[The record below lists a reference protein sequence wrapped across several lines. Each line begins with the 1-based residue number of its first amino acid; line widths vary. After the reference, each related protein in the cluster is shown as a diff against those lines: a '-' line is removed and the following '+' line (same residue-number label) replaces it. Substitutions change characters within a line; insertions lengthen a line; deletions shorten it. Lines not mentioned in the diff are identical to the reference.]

1 MSDQQNRLINRPP
14 RIQPDLP
21 QEEVEIPPPPVEDK
35 QGQPLIQT
43 FLPLVTI
50 IGYVI
55 VSSTGQRSNLLMVLP
70 MALSVIASS
79 GLAVWMYF
87 RDARIMKEKR
97 ESYKQRLTQL
107 RKDMEAS
114 HDMQRNFYLYNY
126 PNIETVLQIAQNTEK
141 MPDAKDNRSGTRL
154 WERRTS
160 DRDFGV
166 VRLGLGVLPS
176 TVVYTVQMAENH
188 EDPLMD
194 EAKKLAEDS
203 LFVQDVPITIPLRPQ
218 HLGGDQVLPA
228 RHSIG
233 ICGSMGATDKTKAEK
248 QIYEFVR
255 GMLTHFT
262 AFHAPTDTR
271 VYIYAPPKAATQWQW
286 ARWLPHCTS
295 GKRDEQDQIIRGDQL
310 YFDPKNPAPF
320 WEMIKADL
328 DRRLVRMADKDSG
341 DVTLPFLLVVVD
353 ELSLDDPNSPMKD
366 VQSEEAVSLILRRGT
381 ELGVS
386 ILFLTP
392 NASYIPSQAETVI
405 EVDTLVEVDG
415 NRVTETGVL
424 FRYAEV
430 GLNST
435 RFIGKADTIDET
447 TAQHGFARKLESLS
461 VRSTF
466 GTAGLASSIL
476 LMDLHKNLGSV
487 DEMAKPL
494 LDRWEWSRHKDN
506 SEWMRAPIGLM
517 PGNKIRE
524 ITFSAAGDGVH
535 GMIAGTTGSGK
546 SELLITL
553 ILGLAMRYDPSA
565 VNFVLVDFKGGTA
578 FKMFEKLPH
587 VVNIVTNLSGT
598 AGARTFIAMKSEMN
612 RRSALL
618 ASKKVSHIVD
628 YRAKGYHIGYE
639 NGNQPFPFLF
649 VIIDEFAEMV
659 KEMPE
664 FKGELDSITRLGR
677 ALGVHLILA
686 TQRPTGAVTD
696 QMRAN
701 IKFKLCLRVET
712 PEDSRELLRASDAA
726 FLPTDVPG
734 RAYLQIGNDNAQLM
748 QVAYA
753 SSPYNVHAQVT
764 ERTKVIWRDR
774 RREKRKKVKS
784 ADEKNIADMVVEVC
798 HRVAQENPDV
808 IKKQD
813 KPWPDPLPVWLPL
826 NATRIT
832 PAMMIR
838 QVDTDDMMAKLEAE
852 EEGKEEGPML
862 IQAENIHLPLNPTL
876 IEWINER
883 NYWSSVDW
891 DNPKTLRAKIGLIDN
906 PYEAR
911 QMPLFV
917 DLKKGNTLLFGASG
931 KGKSTFLRT
940 LVTALV
946 VDHSPDELQIYA
958 LDFGGRGLELLK
970 GLPHV
975 GAVIT
980 PSEAERVERL
990 LRKLRYWAN
999 NRAQLFAEAGG
1010 FIEYNAT
1017 KPDTY
1022 PAILVIID
1030 SFAEFRE
1037 NYEDLF
1043 PDLLSLMRDGRNSG
1057 IYFVITAEQ
1066 VNAIPGKLFS
1076 LFNER
1081 MTLKLAEFG
1090 DYSSVVGRVAV
1101 DLDDVPG
1108 RGYAIVE
1115 RRVLE
1120 FQVADPIDFTP
1131 PLEEGAEADTNAGII
1146 WLYDKMQTAWGEGR
1160 RPEPIQVLQDLLPL
1174 EDVINTYQKG
1184 RRIETLLGIEMAELQ
1199 HVVVDLQKQ
1208 GPHFMIVGQPFSGKT
1223 TTLRSWVIS
1232 MSMMYS
1238 PSDVRIIVIDASKR
1252 LFDYGGKHTLADLPH
1267 VAYAISEQNKDEMP
1281 TLIAHLQK
1289 IYAQPG
1295 KKPDIYVMIDNYD
1308 DFKDLA
1314 NNQQQSDMA
1323 DLSRKFGADGLHFI
1337 VAWSAGGSSATD
1349 DLRKNIAKSRYGLS
1363 LDANT
1368 ATNSPFNARV
1378 PRKLQEAEL
1387 PVGRAFLIL
1396 SGRVSV
1402 LQVATPYP
1410 VVEVG
1415 AMGEPLDVEEQI
1427 IKMMDEWVSEIRTIW
1442 ADTPAWEFPPLSE
1455 EDIQASANGSSN
1467 GYNMGMTAT
1476 PSTSKPAPA
1485 PVVVV
1490 PPPVEL
1496 VFGEALHD
1504 RIKEMIAKQYEE
1516 MYAGDADNI
1525 KAAVATLDGMG
1536 ELALIAQAIG
1546 EFDMLPVFQELN
1558 VDVKAVAIALIQN
1571 EYPPER
1577 LARKLKLN
1585 LDEIKQAMS
1594 EQTVSEKEGDDNS

>member
-1 MSDQQNRLINRPP
+1 MSDQQNKLINRPP

-21 QEEVEIPPPPVEDK
+21 QEEVEIPPPPVEDR

-43 FLPLVTI
+43 FLPLITI

-55 VSSTGQRSNLLMVLP
+55 VSSTGQRSNLLLVLP

-87 RDARIMKEKR
+87 RDARMMKEKR
-97 ESYKQRLTQL
+97 DSYKQRLTQL
-107 RKDMEAS
+107 RKDMESA

-126 PNIETVLQIAQNTEK
+126 PNIETVLQIAQNSGT
-141 MPDAKDNRSGTRL
+141 PDAKDNRSGTRL

-166 VRLGLGVLPS
+166 VRLGLGALPS
-176 TVVYTVQMAENH
+176 SVVYTLQMGENN

-194 EAKKLAEDS
+194 EAQKLAEDS
-203 LFVQDVPITIPLRPQ
+203 HFVQDVPITIPLRPQ
-218 HLGGDQVLPA
+218 RRGKEADKDNVIPA

-233 ICGSMGATDKTKAEK
+233 ICGSIGATDKTKTEK

-295 GKRDEQDQIIRGDQL
+295 GKRDEQDNILRGDQL
-310 YFDPKNPAPF
+310 YFQPQTPAPF

-353 ELSLDDPNSPMKD
+353 ALTLDDPNSPMKD
-366 VQSEEAVSLILRRGT
+366 IQSEEAVSLIIRRGA

-392 NASYIPSQAETVI
+392 NASHVPSQAETII

-415 NRVTETGVL
+415 SRVTETGVL

-435 RFIGKADTIDET
+435 RYIGQADTIDET
-447 TAQHGFARKLESLS
+447 TAQHGFARKLEPLS

-476 LMDLHKNLGSV
+476 LMDLHKNLGGI
-487 DEMAKPL
+487 DAMANPL
-494 LDRWEWSRHKDN
+494 LERWAWSQHKDN
-506 SEWMRAPIGLM
+506 SEWMRVPIGLM

-598 AGARTFIAMKSEMN
+598 AGARTFVAMKSEMN

-628 YRAKGYHIGYE
+628 YRAKGYHLGYE

-686 TQRPTGAVTD
+686 TQRPSGAVTD

-712 PEDSRELLRASDAA
+712 AEDSRELLRASDAA

-734 RAYLQIGNDNAQLM
+734 RAYLQIGNDSSQLM

-753 SSPYNVHAQVT
+753 SSPYNFVAQVT
-764 ERTKVIWRDR
+764 SKAKVIWRDR
-774 RREKRKKVKS
+774 RREKRKKTKS
-784 ADEKNIADMVVEVC
+784 ADERNIADMVVEVC
-798 HRVAQENPDV
+798 SALALAHPDV
-808 IKKQD
+808 VKKQEQ
-813 KPWPDPLPVWLPL
+813 PWPDPLPTLLPL
-826 NATRIT
+826 NAKVIT
-832 PAMMIR
+832 PAMMVR
-838 QVDTDDMMAKLEAE
+838 KSTGDDMMEKLQAE
-852 EEGKEEGPML
+852 EEGKDDTPTILGG
-862 IQAENIHLPLNPTL
+862 QAENQQLPLSPML

-883 NYWSSVDW
+883 NYWAPIDW
-891 DNPKTLRAKIGLIDN
+891 DNPKTLRAKVGLIDN

-911 QMPLFV
+911 QMPLFI

-940 LVTALV
+940 LITALTV
-946 VDHSPDELQIYA
+946 EHAPDELQIYA

-980 PSEAERVERL
+980 SAEGERVERL
-990 LRKLRYWAN
+990 LRKLRFWAN
-999 NRAQLFAEAGG
+999 SRAQLFAEAGG
-1010 FIEYNAT
+1010 FVEYNAT

-1022 PAILVIID
+1022 PAILVVID

-1037 NYEDLF
+1037 NYEDLL

-1057 IYFVITAEQ
+1057 IYFVVTAEQ

-1076 LFNER
+1076 LFNDR
-1081 MTLKLAEFG
+1081 MTLKLTEAG

-1101 DLDDVPG
+1101 DLDDIAG
-1108 RGYAIVE
+1108 RGFAMVE

-1120 FQVADPIDFTP
+1120 FQFADPIDFTP
-1131 PLEEGAEADTNAGII
+1131 PTEDGAEADSNAGIL
-1146 WLYDKMQTAWGEGR
+1146 WLFDKMTKAWGEGR
-1160 RPEPIQVLQDLLPL
+1160 RPEPIEVLQDILPL
-1174 EDVINTYQKG
+1174 EDVINTYKKS
-1184 RRIETLLGIEMAELQ
+1184 RRIETLLGVEMAELQ

-1208 GPHFMIVGQPFSGKT
+1208 GPHFIVIGQPFSGKT
-1223 TTLRSWVIS
+1223 TALRSWILG
-1232 MSMMYS
+1232 MGAMYS
-1238 PSDVRIIVIDASKR
+1238 PSDIRMFVIDSAKR

-1267 VAYAISEQNKDEMP
+1267 VDYAISEQNKDEM
-1281 TLIAHLQK
+1281 TTMMAHIQK
-1289 IYAQPG
+1289 IYSQPG
-1295 KKPDIYVMIDNYD
+1295 KKPDIYVIIDNYD
-1308 DFKDLA
+1308 DFRDLA
-1314 NNQQQSDMA
+1314 NNQQQTDIADM
-1323 DLSRKFGADGLHFI
+1323 SRKYGAEGLHFVI
-1337 VAWSAGGSSATD
+1337 ACLPGSMSD
-1349 DLRKNIAKSRYGLS
+1349 DLRKNIGKSRYGLA
-1363 LDANT
+1363 LDPNT
-1368 ATNSPFNARV
+1368 ATNTPFNARI

-1396 SGRVSV
+1396 SGRVNI

-1410 VVEVG
+1410 VVDTG

-1427 IKMMDEWVSEIRTIW
+1427 IGMMDEWVSEIRTTW
-1442 ADTPAWEFPPLSE
+1442 ADAPSWQLPSLSE
-1455 EDIQASANGSSN
+1455 EDMKVTPSSSSNGSSSSN
-1467 GYNMGMTAT
+1467 ASN
-1476 PSTSKPAPA
+1476 PISP

-1490 PPPVEL
+1490 QAPIEL
-1496 VFGEALHD
+1496 RFGEALME
-1504 RIKEMIAKQYEE
+1504 RIKGLISKDYSE
-1516 MYAGDADNI
+1516 MYASDE
-1525 KAAVATLDGMG
+1525 ATLKTAIQDLDNMA
-1536 ELALIAQAIG
+1536 EMALIAQAVG
-1546 EFDMLPVFQELN
+1546 SYDLLPVLEELN
-1558 VDVKAVAIALIQN
+1558 IDPKVIAQALIEN
-1571 EYPPER
+1571 DFPPQR
-1577 LARKLKLN
+1577 LARKLKVNIDDLKKTTTT
-1585 LDEIKQAMS
+1585 EG
-1594 EQTVSEKEGDDNS
+1594 EQ

>member
-1 MSDQQNRLINRPP
+1 VSDQQNKLINRPP

-21 QEEVEIPPPPVEDK
+21 QEEVEIPPPPVEDR

-43 FLPLVTI
+43 FLPLITI

-55 VSSTGQRSNLLMVLP
+55 VSTTGQRSNLLMILP

-87 RDARIMKEKR
+87 RDARVMKEKR
-97 ESYKQRLTQL
+97 DSYKQRITQL
-107 RKDMEAS
+107 RKEMEAS

-126 PNIETVLQIAQNTEK
+126 PNIETVLQIAQNSATA
-141 MPDAKDNRSGTRL
+141 DAKDNRSGTRL

-176 TVVYTVQMAENH
+176 TVIYTVQMAENH

-203 LFVQDVPITIPLRPQ
+203 LFVQDVPITIALRPQ
-218 HLGGDQVLPA
+218 HLGGDKTIPP

-233 ICGSMGATDKTKAEK
+233 ICGSMGATDKGKTEK

-271 VYIYAPPKAATQWQW
+271 VYIYAPPKARTQWQW

-295 GKRDEQDQIIRGDQL
+295 GKRDEQDNILRGDQL
-310 YFDPKNPAPF
+310 YFEPQTPAPF

-353 ELSLDDPNSPMKD
+353 ALSLDDPNSPMKD
-366 VQSEEAVSLILRRGT
+366 VQSEEAVSLIIRRGA

-415 NRVTETGVL
+415 SRVTETGVL

-435 RFIGKADTIDET
+435 RFIGKADTINEAD
-447 TAQHGFARKLESLS
+447 AQHSFARKMESLS

-476 LMDLHKNLGSV
+476 LMDLHKNLGGV
-487 DEMAKPL
+487 DAMSNPL

-506 SEWMRAPIGLM
+506 SEWMRVPIGLM

-712 PEDSRELLRASDAA
+712 AEDSRELLRASDAA

-734 RAYLQIGNDNAQLM
+734 RAYLQIGNDNSQLM

-753 SSPYNVHAQVT
+753 SSPYNVNAQVT
-764 ERTKVIWRDR
+764 QRAKVIWRDR
-774 RREKRKKVKS
+774 RREKRKKTKS
-784 ADEKNIADMVVEVC
+784 ADERNIADMVVEVC
-798 HRVAQENPDV
+798 SALALAHPDV
-808 IKKQD
+808 VKKQEQ
-813 KPWPDPLPVWLPL
+813 PWPDPLPTILPL
-826 NATRIT
+826 NATVIT
-832 PAMMIR
+832 AAMMVR
-838 QVDTDDMMAKLEAE
+838 KATGDDMVAKLEAE
-852 EEGKEEGPML
+852 EEGKDDSPTILGG
-862 IQAENIHLPLNPTL
+862 QAENIHLPLSPMV
-876 IEWINER
+876 IEWTNER
-883 NYWSSVDW
+883 NYWTPVDW
-891 DNPKTLRAKIGLIDN
+891 DNPKTLRAKVGLIDN

-911 QMPLFV
+911 HMPLFI

-931 KGKSTFLRT
+931 KGKSTFIRS
-940 LVTALV
+940 LVTALTV
-946 VDHSPDELQIYA
+946 EHAPDELQIYA

-980 PSEAERVERL
+980 SSEGERVERL
-990 LRKLRYWAN
+990 LRKLRYWTN

-1010 FIEYNAT
+1010 FVEYNAT

-1022 PAILVIID
+1022 PAILVVID

-1037 NYEDLF
+1037 NYEDLL

-1057 IYFVITAEQ
+1057 VYFVVTAEQ
-1066 VNAIPGKLFS
+1066 INAIPGKLFS

-1081 MTLKLAEFG
+1081 MTLKLTEFG

-1101 DLDDVPG
+1101 DLDDIPG
-1108 RGYAIVE
+1108 RGYAMVE
-1115 RRVLE
+1115 RRILE
-1120 FQVADPIDFTP
+1120 FQLADPIDFTP
-1131 PLEEGAEADTNAGII
+1131 PMEEGAEADSNAGIV
-1146 WLYDKMQTAWGEGR
+1146 WLYDKMTKAWGEGR
-1160 RPEPIQVLQDLLPL
+1160 RPEPIEVLQDLLPL
-1174 EDVINTYQKG
+1174 EDVINTYRKS

-1208 GPHFMIVGQPFSGKT
+1208 GPHFIIVGQPFSGKT
-1223 TTLRSWVIS
+1223 TSLRNWVLG
-1232 MSMMYS
+1232 MSAMYP
-1238 PSDVRIIVIDASKR
+1238 PSDVRIFLIDAAKR
-1252 LFDYGGKHTLADLPH
+1252 MFDYNGKSTLADLPH
-1267 VAYAISEQNKDEMP
+1267 VDYAISEQNKTDMA
-1281 TLIAHLQK
+1281 TMIAHLQK
-1289 IYAQPG
+1289 IYSQPG
-1295 KKPDIYVMIDNYD
+1295 KKPDIYVVIDNYD
-1308 DFKDLA
+1308 DFRDLA
-1314 NNQQQSDMA
+1314 NNQQQTEIADM
-1323 DLSRKFGADGLHFI
+1323 SRKFGAEGLHFVI
-1337 VAWSAGGSSATD
+1337 ACLPGSMSD
-1349 DLRKNIAKSRYGLS
+1349 DLRKNIAKSRYGLA

-1368 ATNSPFNARV
+1368 ATNTPFNARV

-1396 SGRVSV
+1396 SGRVSI

-1410 VVEVG
+1410 VQETG

-1427 IKMMDEWVSEIRTIW
+1427 QSMLDEWVTEIRTTW
-1442 ADTPAWEFPPLSE
+1442 ADTPSWQLPELTEADL
-1455 EDIQASANGSSN
+1455 QASANNASNASN
-1467 GYNMGMTAT
+1467 GYSSSQSS
-1476 PSTSKPAPA
+1476 PKPTPA
-1485 PVVVV
+1485 PVIVA
-1490 PPPVEL
+1490 PKPVAL
-1496 VFGEALHD
+1496 KFGEALLEKV
-1504 RIKEMIAKQYEE
+1504 KELISKGYADLYTDPE
-1516 MYAGDADNI
+1516 MLKSALQSLNNTDE
-1525 KAAVATLDGMG
+1525 M
-1536 ELALIAQAIG
+1536 ALIAQALG
-1546 EFDMLPVFQELN
+1546 EHDLLPILEELKIDPKH
-1558 VDVKAVAIALIQN
+1558 VAKALLDN
-1571 EYPPER
+1571 EYPAQR
-1577 LARKLKLN
+1577 LARKLKVN
-1585 LDEIKQAMS
+1585 IDEVRQMPSIQP
-1594 EQTVSEKEGDDNS
+1594 ETQTEGGDKS